1 MIKAKPIE
9 IFCGTGGVGK
19 TTTASSRAIYLAKQ
33 KKKVL
38 LITIDPSL
46 RLKEVFGL
54 NDKMAGETE
63 KVTHLNIGSQ
73 TPFEFEAMLMSPSA
87 TIARMIKA
95 SSKGELLNNPII
107 KTLTKPYGGM
117 NEIMAMIELSQKIK
131 TQKYDTIVLD
141 TPPGKHFID
150 FLEAAQKI
158 NQFFDKSF
166 LDLFKYLG
174 KSFEGSRTQ
183 TLSKKLI
190 GGIVTKGVKKLLGYL
205 DKVTGQAF
213 VEEFIEAVSALYQN
227 REYFLEGLELEEK
240 LKIQSF
246 SNWFLVTSVDQQKIT
261 QAGKLKEQAI
271 HFMHYDNYL
280 IINKT
285 LQRQLDSWSPET
297 ETTKSLKE
305 SMSYRERKIKEF
317 SKENFSRILEF
328 EEILS
333 DSPSEHVLKLSESWD
348 NTSI

>member
-1 MIKAKPIE
+1 
-9 IFCGTGGVGK
+9 
-19 TTTASSRAIYLAKQ
+19 
-33 KKKVL
+33 
-38 LITIDPSL
+38 
-46 RLKEVFGL
+46 
-54 NDKMAGETE
+54 
-63 KVTHLNIGSQ
+63 
-73 TPFEFEAMLMSPSA
+73 MSPSA